1 MTLASLLLPAALALL
16 ASNGS
21 TAPATKPAATPA
33 ATATAK
39 PGRTIALADFRASV
53 TGPPM
58 TVVFDIDDTALFSSF
73 AMVAGE
79 GAFRVRHPE
88 VKDPYDDCRLFGAV
102 NDSLDAR
109 YSRPKQVAKDLIAFH
124 VSRGDRI
131 VFITKRCA
139 SSPPN
144 DSTAHYL
151 ARTFALREP
160 PKVVFTN
167 LKGKVEAIRAEKPTI
182 AYGDSDSDIVDT
194 QKAAQESGLP
204 IRAVRIVR
212 TSFSSNPGAMN
223 PGKFGEDVIA
233 GSDL

>member
-1 MTLASLLLPAALALL
+1 MRIAAAPLRDVARVAALLALL
-16 ASNGS
+16 SAPAAANGS
-21 TAPATKPAATPA
+21 AS
-33 ATATAK
+33 
-39 PGRTIALADFRASV
+39 RTFTLEAFRASV

-58 TVVFDIDDTALFSSF
+58 TVVFDIDDTALYSSF
-73 AMVAGE
+73 AMIAGE
-79 GAFRVRHPE
+79 TAFRMRHPE

-109 YSRPKQVAKDLIAFH
+109 YSRPKQVAKDLVAFH
-124 VSRGDRI
+124 VSRGDRV

-139 SSPPN
+139 SVPPN

-151 ARTFALREP
+151 ARTFGLRELP
-160 PKVVFTN
+160 RVVFTD
-167 LKGKVEAIRAEKPTI
+167 LGRKVEAFKAEKPAI
-182 AYGDSDSDIVDT
+182 SYGDADSDIVDT
-194 QKAAQESGLP
+194 IEASKELGGSP
-204 IRAVRIVR
+204 IRPVRIVR